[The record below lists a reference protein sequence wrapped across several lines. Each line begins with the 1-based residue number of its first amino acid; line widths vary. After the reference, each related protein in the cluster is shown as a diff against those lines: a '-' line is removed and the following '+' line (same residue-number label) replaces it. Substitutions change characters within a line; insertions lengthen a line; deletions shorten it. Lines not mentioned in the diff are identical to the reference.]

1 MRTTESIITKS
12 LLSSININK
21 EILNTIQHA
30 IAKRKE
36 VVAPEDSVGRFL
48 NHNGKLVYIKE
59 YQTKDDMLIAEFVKD
74 LIGHSDTEPGTLFT
88 IDCSELIASPL
99 RVE

>member
-1 MRTTESIITKS
+1 MRTTESVITNS
-12 LLSSININK
+12 LLSSISRNK
-21 EILNTIQHA
+21 ESLYAIQQS
-30 IAKRKE
+30 ITTGE

-59 YQTKDDMLIAEFVKD
+59 YQTKNDMLTAEFVKD